1 MELKDVIHGRRSIRR
16 YIDKPVAQQDIEDI
30 MELACWAPSGT
41 NLQQWYFIVVQTKE
55 NLEKVCQ

>member
-41 NLQQWYFIVVQTKE
+41 NLQQWYFIVVQT
-55 NLEKVCQ
+55 

>member
-30 MELACWAPSGT
+30 MELGRHRVLIYSSGT
-41 NLQQWYFIVVQTKE
+41 L
-55 NLEKVCQ
+55 